1 MKNQMTLYGQM
12 PDWNPAEIIGK
23 YTFPLS
29 ASLYQK
35 LVLNLSWIKGRE
47 IMGYNSGFK
56 DKKLMTIFLS
66 QPFVDLRKSIISF
79 LPSSINKQLK
89 EKLLNFYLEKL
100 KKNPS
105 LHDKI
110 EFELVINSFTFDFEN
125 QIEKLCPNLLNL
137 RDINYLKKA
146 YKKIFTQNLLE
157 REEGSLLFNLE
168 KLKKLIVIMK
178 Y

>member
-1 MKNQMTLYGQM
+1 MTLYGQM

-89 EKLLNFYLEKL
+89 EKLLNFL
-100 KKNPS
+100 S
-105 LHDKI
+105 
-110 EFELVINSFTFDFEN
+110 
-125 QIEKLCPNLLNL
+125 
-137 RDINYLKKA
+137 RKA
-146 YKKIFTQNLLE
+146 
-157 REEGSLLFNLE
+157 
-168 KLKKLIVIMK
+168 
-178 Y
+178 